1 MVYDL
6 TNWITN
12 YPTQLAFIPALI
24 GAGAAIVGSLI
35 SSRGARKANNQNIDF
50 QREMWEKQVAQ
61 QDKVNKQQ
69 MAYQDKVNAENRAW
83 ADESAVRERVEKAGY
98 NPYLYNNQAAASSV
112 GAANSTNLSNS
123 VASGSMNYLNELE
136 PFGDISSSVGNAMAQ
151 GVQAATD
158 AYKLKRQKAIDK
170 RNDQAAGVVGGTES
184 SITQSQLQ
192 ASAAEARVKA
202 AQANLQEM
210 DYALMNLQATDENS
224 MPMVDETTGR
234 PVTLAEQRKRGEN
247 KELFKRIDKL
257 KSAIMNDSIT
267 WDNINAD
274 TLLKRY
280 HLEYLEPA
288 QYDVVHQTIS
298 NLIMENQ
305 KIKKEIEVLGSQ
317 VGLNKSQTQLNSVN
331 SSVQRKLA
339 RLIGQQTLTE
349 EQKTLFQTLQNHY
362 GSVDKVAEIVQK
374 AKPHNFIEFAHYL
387 IETWH
392 DDLTGSRTSSGKIAD
407 DVDSIAKAWNSRR
420 KGMAV
425 KR

>member
-123 VASGSMNYLNELE
+123 VASGSMSYLNELE

-210 DYALMNLQATDENS
+210 DYTLMNLQATDENS

-234 PVTLAEQRKRGEN
+234 PVTLAEQRRRGEN

-305 KIKKEIEVLGSQ
+305 KIKKEIQVLSTQ
-317 VGLNKSQTQLNSVN
+317 AGLNKSQISLNN
-331 SSVQRKLA
+331 SNSALNAVMSKLNMQR
-339 RLIGQQTLTE
+339 TLTE
-349 EQKTLFQTLQNHY
+349 QQQTKLAKWNAYIQSDKDLTEMVKNIAA
-362 GSVDKVAEIVQK
+362 GSDDNARS
-374 AKPHNFIEFAHYL
+374 FIESL
-387 IETWH
+387 LDPETH
-392 DDLTGSRTSSGKIAD
+392 FVEPTSWPRFKRVKGRLLQKFG
-407 DVDSIAKAWNSRR
+407 RR
-420 KGMAV
+420 KGMAY
-425 KR
+425 